1 MDWAEMLERMYT
13 RWAAAKGFKVETLDR
28 SRGAPIIHPSS
39 NFRPVSSIL
48 SLHARGEA
56 SQRK

>member
-28 SRGAPIIHPSS
+28 SRGTAEIHPVPQSCPVLSFDDS
-39 NFRPVSSIL
+39 NNYGI
-48 SLHARGEA
+48 
-56 SQRK
+56 RK